1 MSRMYSAMTGT
12 DSGRAVLGP
21 PAEPDVFV
29 AADEAPF
36 IEIGGPTG
44 PVLSSTLAAAEGKRL
59 SEPSRAFPRIVPPPP
74 ASPVV
79 AHEPTASSWLHV
91 EFHDVLPQPPR
102 PSEGL
107 HPELVAYH
115 FPEHPVSGEYR
126 ELRDAVRQQLAEA
139 TSRVLMFTAATAAA
153 GTTTVVLN
161 LAITLAQ
168 EGQRVL
174 VVDGNWHAPGVAVKL
189 GIRPAPG
196 LAEVLHGQLP
206 LPWALQP
213 TVVPTLQA
221 LAAGLVA
228 EADEI
233 QQGEL
238 LHRDFSKLLTQL
250 RQWFDWLLIDAGVWG
265 VNPDRDATCQCAD
278 AVYLV
283 TRADQTHRPEF
294 TGLRAWVKQLG
305 GALRGYVTTHIA
317 AT

>member
-12 DSGRAVLGP
+12 DSGRAVLRT

-29 AADEAPF
+29 AAEEAPF

-44 PVLSSTLAAAEGKRL
+44 PVLSATLAAAEGKRL
-59 SEPSRAFPRIVPPPP
+59 SEPSRTFPRIVTPPP
-74 ASPVV
+74 ASHVV
-79 AHEPTASSWLHV
+79 AHEPTASSGLHV
-91 EFHDVLPQPPR
+91 EFHDIVPQLPR
-102 PSEGL
+102 TTEGL

-126 ELRDAVRQQLAEA
+126 QLRDAVKRQLPEA
-139 TSRVLMFTAATAAA
+139 ASRVLMFTAATTAA

-161 LAITLAQ
+161 LAITLAR

-174 VVDGNWHAPGVAVKL
+174 VVDSNWHDPAVAVKL
-189 GIRPAPG
+189 GIRAAPG
-196 LAEVLHGQLP
+196 LAEVLRGQLP
-206 LPWALQP
+206 LPWVLQP
-213 TVVPTLQA
+213 TAVPTLQA
-221 LAAGLVA
+221 LAAGSVA

-238 LHRDFSKLLTQL
+238 LLRDFAKLLTQL

-283 TRADQTHRPEF
+283 TRADQSHRPEF
-294 TGLRAWVKQLG
+294 TGLQAWVKQLG
-305 GALRGYVTTHIA
+305 GALRGYVTTHTA
-317 AT
+317 ST